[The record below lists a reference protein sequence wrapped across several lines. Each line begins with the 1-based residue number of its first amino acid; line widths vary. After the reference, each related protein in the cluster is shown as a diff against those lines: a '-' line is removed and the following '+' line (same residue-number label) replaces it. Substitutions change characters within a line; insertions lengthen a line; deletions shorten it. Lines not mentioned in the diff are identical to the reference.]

1 MLKISK
7 FLNSYKKPKY
17 FMLEV
22 LLKDEISENN
32 KISYEKYLDNFIE
45 SI

>member
-7 FLNSYKKPKY
+7 FLNSYKKSKY

-22 LLKDEISENN
+22 LLKEEIPENN